1 MTSTPPSPA
10 CPGQVLAEHQKWLKA
25 VLFARLRSQDAVEEV
40 MQEVAFAAVNRQTQ
54 GQTLEQLGP
63 WLYRVALVQ
72 VLLHRRKTGRRKRLM
87 EKFAEN
93 SFDQQQRNESPSP
106 LQWLLMEERREAVRQ
121 SMEQLSDRDRE
132 ILLLKY
138 SEGLSYEQI
147 AERLGQSSSAVQ
159 SRLHRAR
166 GRLRQQLLAQKLLET
181 ESSSDRSLRATPKS
195 LLVTDL

>member
-1 MTSTPPSPA
+1 
-10 CPGQVLAEHQKWLKA
+10 
-25 VLFARLRSQDAVEEV
+25 

-93 SFDQQQRNESPSP
+93 SFDQQQRNESPNP

-121 SMEQLSDRDRE
+121 SLEQIPDRDRE
-132 ILLLKY
+132 VLLLKY

-147 AERLGQSSSAVQ
+147 AERLGQSPSAVQ

>member
-1 MTSTPPSPA
+1 
-10 CPGQVLAEHQKWLKA
+10 LAEHQKWLQA

-54 GQTLEQLGP
+54 GEKLEQLGP

-87 EKFAEN
+87 EKLAEN
-93 SFDQQQRNESPSP
+93 SFDQQQQKESSDP
-106 LQWLLMEERREAVRQ
+106 LQWLLMEERREAVRR
-121 SMEQLSDRDRE
+121 SMEQLPDRDRE

-147 AERLGQSSSAVQ
+147 AERLGLSPSAVQ

-181 ESSSDRSLRATPKS
+181 DSPPDRSHYATTNS
-195 LLVTDL
+195 LLATDL

>member
-1 MTSTPPSPA
+1 MTSTPPSTA
-10 CPGQVLAEHQKWLKA
+10 CPSQVLAEHQKWLQA

-40 MQEVAFAAVNRQTQ
+40 MQEVAFASVNRQTQ

-93 SFDQQQRNESPSP
+93 SFDQQQQNESPNP
-106 LQWLLMEERREAVRQ
+106 LQWLLIEERREAVRQ
-121 SMEQLSDRDRE
+121 SLEQIPDRDRE
-132 ILLLKY
+132 VLLLKY

-147 AERLGQSSSAVQ
+147 AERLGQSPSAVQ

>member
-1 MTSTPPSPA
+1 
-10 CPGQVLAEHQKWLKA
+10 
-25 VLFARLRSQDAVEEV
+25 

-93 SFDQQQRNESPSP
+93 SFDQRQRNESPNP

-121 SMEQLSDRDRE
+121 SMEQLPDRDRE
-132 ILLLKY
+132 VLLLKY

-147 AERLGQSSSAVQ
+147 AERLGQSPSAVQ

-166 GRLRQQLLAQKLLET
+166 GRLRQQLLAQKLLEI
-181 ESSSDRSLRATPKS
+181 ESSSDRSLHATPKS
-195 LLVTDL
+195 LLGTDL

>member
-1 MTSTPPSPA
+1 MTSTTPSPA
-10 CPGQVLAEHQKWLKA
+10 CPSQVLAEHQKWLQA

-93 SFDQQQRNESPSP
+93 SFDQRQRNESPNP

-121 SMEQLSDRDRE
+121 SMEQLPDRDRE
-132 ILLLKY
+132 VLLLKY

-147 AERLGQSSSAVQ
+147 AERLGQSPSAVQ

-166 GRLRQQLLAQKLLET
+166 GRLRQQLLAQKLLEI
-181 ESSSDRSLRATPKS
+181 ESSSDRSLHATPKS
-195 LLVTDL
+195 LLGTDL

>member
-1 MTSTPPSPA
+1 MTSTPPSTP
-10 CPGQVLAEHQKWLKA
+10 CPSQALAEHQKWLQA

-54 GQTLEQLGP
+54 GEKLEQLGP

-87 EKFAEN
+87 EKLAEN
-93 SFDQQQRNESPSP
+93 SFDQQQRNESSDP
-106 LQWLLMEERREAVRQ
+106 LQWLLMEERREAVRR
-121 SMEQLSDRDRE
+121 SMEQLPDRDRE

-147 AERLGQSSSAVQ
+147 AERLGLSPSAVQ

-166 GRLRQQLLAQKLLET
+166 GRLRQQLLALKLLET
-181 ESSSDRSLRATPKS
+181 DSPPDRSYFATTNS
-195 LLVTDL
+195 LLATDL